1 MGWRFHRVLNIIP
14 GLVRLNISKGSVST
28 SLGPR
33 GADVNI
39 GSRGATTNAGV
50 PGTGLSYRQK
60 LGVAHGSGIGVG
72 LFLAALAF
80 AGWKY
85 LGHPL
90 PHVFSPAHSTAAQS
104 TTAASISPVQD
115 ADDDSGNIPV
125 VTKEPRA
132 AHTHRASKSDAGADV
147 VAAAKP
153 AGGTMY
159 VHRNNSDLRAVPST
173 SSPAIKKLAK
183 GEKVTMIALSDKWA
197 EVNDNGTKGWMR
209 SSILKDTPPDESK

>member
-14 GLVRLNISKGSVST
+14 GLVRLNLSKSGVST
-28 SLGPR
+28 SVGPR

-39 GSRGATTNAGV
+39 GKQGVTTNAGI

-60 LGVAHGSGIGVG
+60 LGVAHGSGVG
-72 LFLAALAF
+72 MFVAALGF

-85 LGHPL
+85 FG
-90 PHVFSPAHSTAAQS
+90 HSTEHLLAPHPAAQS
-104 TTAASISPVQD
+104 QTASANTAPID
-115 ADDDSGNIPV
+115 GIDDDSGNIPV
-125 VTKEPRA
+125 VTREPRSS
-132 AHTHRASKSDAGADV
+132 HSHRSSKSQAGADV

-153 AGGTMY
+153 ASGTMY

-173 SSPAIKKLAK
+173 SAPAIKKLAK

-209 SSILKDTPPDESK
+209 SSILKDTPPGESK